1 MVFIDE
7 IDAVGRQRGA
17 GLGGGND
24 EREQTLNQLLV
35 EMDGFADNSGVIII
49 AATNRADVLDPA
61 LLRAGRFDRQITVDL
76 PDKEGREA
84 IFKVHAR
91 GKTIADDVD
100 FSALASRTTGF
111 SGADIANIMNDAA
124 ILAVRERRDRI
135 TIKDIDEAIDR
146 SISGPAKSNKH
157 MLTEEKKQV
166 AYHESGH
173 AIIGLFVP
181 HSDKV
186 QKVTIVPRGRTGG
199 HVMMTPEQDRFLLTE
214 SELKARIIGYLGGRT
229 SEEIFFGD
237 VSTGAS
243 NDIEMATKLA
253 KAMVTQYGMSPLGL
267 IQYGQPSGSVFL
279 GRDYSDTTK
288 NFSSQKAYEIDKEVY
303 RIIEE
308 CHQEARKILLE
319 HQEDVKLM
327 AETLINVETLTAEQI
342 SYLLEH
348 RELPSV
354 DEHKISENEEEMQ
367 IREKAKTSLPYF
379 GESPKCDKI
388 NEDLK
393 RMFNQNPECLVIL
406 AESRSA
412 NANSYRASTIDSTIK
427 KFAASRKY
435 SLLVL
440 SIDQMDLMHITASDF
455 GQKIETEMKTPVF
468 LIETTKDSIKN
479 YAEFLTK
486 NK

>member
-1 MVFIDE
+1 
-7 IDAVGRQRGA
+7 
-17 GLGGGND
+17 
-24 EREQTLNQLLV
+24 
-35 EMDGFADNSGVIII
+35 
-49 AATNRADVLDPA
+49 
-61 LLRAGRFDRQITVDL
+61 
-76 PDKEGREA
+76 
-84 IFKVHAR
+84 
-91 GKTIADDVD
+91 
-100 FSALASRTTGF
+100 
-111 SGADIANIMNDAA
+111 
-124 ILAVRERRDRI
+124 
-135 TIKDIDEAIDR
+135 
-146 SISGPAKSNKH
+146 
-157 MLTEEKKQV
+157 
-166 AYHESGH
+166 
-173 AIIGLFVP
+173 
-181 HSDKV
+181 
-186 QKVTIVPRGRTGG
+186 
-199 HVMMTPEQDRFLLTE
+199 
-214 SELKARIIGYLGGRT
+214 
-229 SEEIFFGD
+229 
-237 VSTGAS
+237 
-243 NDIEMATKLA
+243 
-253 KAMVTQYGMSPLGL
+253 
-267 IQYGQPSGSVFL
+267 
-279 GRDYSDTTK
+279 
-288 NFSSQKAYEIDKEVY
+288 
-303 RIIEE
+303 
-308 CHQEARKILLE
+308 
-319 HQEDVKLM
+319 M